1 MEATQLKSAVYLMV
15 AKMVERE
22 LASLP
27 NVLTSPTYVALLVD
41 LVFNQ
46 LVSVGEDL
54 ELFANHAGR
63 VTVKPEDL
71 YMATRRNESLT
82 NALKASAETLKNSR

>member
-1 MEATQLKSAVYLMV
+1 MEATQLKSAVYLVV

-22 LASLP
+22 LAALP
-27 NVLTSPTYVALLVD
+27 NVLASPTYVALLVD

-46 LVSVGEDL
+46 LVTLGEDL

-63 VTVKPEDL
+63 VTVKPDDL

-82 NALKASAETLKNSR
+82 AAIRAAADALDKSR